1 MPEAVDG
8 QCAVR
13 CEALRLHRASGVLHS
28 ISNWV
33 RRKVWCSAQALLLLC
48 LWLASCKFSS
58 SSLRRYGVGEGVFT
72 TDVNT
77 CTVEPEGM
85 IGNYCNSWYKCCT
98 LTVKLKNLCNLN
110 EVQNTPELLPS
121 QNWCLLCK
129 PKRKKPKHFLIPN
142 FFCARKT
149 CAYV

>member
-1 MPEAVDG
+1 MTLEWFFRSCSCTLERSSSRNVRLVRAKKHLLSKAWMLEAVGG

-13 CEALRLHRASGVLHS
+13 CEALRPHRGSGVLQS
-28 ISNWV
+28 ISNRV
-33 RRKVWCSAQALLLLC
+33 RRKVWCSAQALLQLC
-48 LWLASCKFSS
+48 LWLASYKFSS

-85 IGNYCNSWYKCCT
+85 IGDYCNSWYKCCT

-110 EVQNTPELLPS
+110 EV
-121 QNWCLLCK
+121 
-129 PKRKKPKHFLIPN
+129 
-142 FFCARKT
+142 
-149 CAYV
+149 